1 MVAPERC
8 RNSRLCM
15 FNTSAGCTGS
25 LSKSRAE
32 QVEGPAMLRLI
43 RTLGFFAVLVAVLA
57 SPRQGILILSGLIA
71 SYLILI
77 VAVAFAAQKLILRNP
92 AWSIRLTRWLGF
104 LTGGQ
109 DYRITLLAIHKDNP
123 GEADGIWQEVEP
135 RLARM
140 NPNQAMALAANYT
153 AALSF
158 RGDYRRARDLLLS
171 YKPAG
176 RTRQY
181 SPFHALYWLNLAW
194 FHYQLED
201 FQALKTCLDRA
212 QQETITHSLVAER
225 LAGLRALLAYEQED
239 RDEALRLLDSDQ
251 KSAFAAWLLA
261 ELGDAQK
268 AATRLP
274 EAVGLTDPCDL
285 TYYHLAQA
293 TLTGEPEHLQRAAA
307 TTYAPGHVAYHA
319 LKHFQDPSYLA
330 TAQEKDPESIFTSR
344 AAAASAFK
352 GDSGDQGDKATP
364 GQETYAAALPPS

>member
-1 MVAPERC
+1 
-8 RNSRLCM
+8 
-15 FNTSAGCTGS
+15 
-25 LSKSRAE
+25 
-32 QVEGPAMLRLI
+32 MLRLM

-71 SYLILI
+71 SYLILT
-77 VAVAFAAQKLILRNP
+77 VAVAFAAQKLISRHP

-104 LTGGQ
+104 LTGSQ

-123 GEADGIWQEVEP
+123 SEADRIWQEVEG
-135 RLARM
+135 LVRM

-176 RTRQY
+176 RARPY
-181 SPFHALYWLNLAW
+181 SPFYALYWLNLAW

-201 FQALKTCLDRA
+201 FQAFSDCLDRA
-212 QQETITHSLVAER
+212 QQETITHSLVSER
-225 LAGLRALLAYEQED
+225 LAGLRALLAYERED

-268 AATRLP
+268 AASRLP

-330 TAQEKDPESIFTSR
+330 TAQTQDPESIFTSR
-344 AAAASAFK
+344 AAAASDRRERGENGK
-352 GDSGDQGDKATP
+352 GERA
-364 GQETYAAALPPS
+364 